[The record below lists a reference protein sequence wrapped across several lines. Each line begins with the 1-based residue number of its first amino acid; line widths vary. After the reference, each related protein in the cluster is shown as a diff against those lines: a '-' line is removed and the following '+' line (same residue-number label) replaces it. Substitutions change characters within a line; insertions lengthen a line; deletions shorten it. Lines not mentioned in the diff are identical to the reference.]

1 MKALVKT
8 APGPGLTLQQ
18 MPDPN
23 PGPSEVVVRVKAT
36 SLCGTDAHIYNWDEW
51 ARGRIHPPRIIGHEM
66 CGEVTE
72 MGPGVSSVAVGGYV
86 AAESHITCGLCFQC
100 RTGQG
105 HVCKNYRILGIDV
118 DGSFAEYVALP
129 ERVLWKT
136 SRDIPPE
143 LGCIQEPLGNA
154 VHAALVEDLSGQTV
168 LITGCGPTG
177 LFAAAVANF
186 RAFFGLPPTTLHS
199 IVAGQDPGPGDGPFR
214 TEATLDATWAG
225 AVAPAAQIEVVR
237 GTDLFLILARQ
248 VNVNPAP
255 VISISLAVCSSHAVL
270 RRLAHAADAIFRQAA
285 AQGQTVLVASG
296 DTGAYNCGR
305 REVDV
310 LAASPHVTAVG
321 GTEVEPLRDDAG
333 NAVAYGTERAWN
345 TGSTASGGG
354 RADFFPRPAYQRGGT
369 GRAVPDVAAPADDY
383 PIGVGSHVV

>member
-1 MKALVKT
+1 MYNGGMNALVKT
-8 APGPGLTLQQ
+8 APEPGFTLTNR
-18 MPDPN
+18 PDPR
-23 PGPSEVVVRVKAT
+23 PGPLEVVVRVKAT

-72 MGPGVSSVAVGGYV
+72 MGPGVSSVAVGDYV

-177 LFAAAVANF
+177 LFAAAVA
-186 RAFFGLPPTTLHS
+186 R
-199 IVAGQDPGPGDGPFR
+199 VAGAAVIIASDISDYRLGLAKQLGVDHTLNAKTDSP
-214 TEATLDATWAG
+214 EAMLATLLDITGGEGVDAALEMSG
-225 AVAPAAQIEVVR
+225 DPAALHQAFRSVKNGGRVTLFGITTGQVCF
-237 GTDLFLILARQ
+237 DLPNEIIFKGIR
-248 VNVNPAP
+248 VYGVTG
-255 VISISLAVCSSHAVL
+255 
-270 RRLAHAADAIFRQAA
+270 RRLFDTWYRLAGLFKAGLDIRPVVTHTFPMVEFARGFELIKS
-285 AQGQTVLVASG
+285 GQCGKVVL
-296 DTGAYNCGR
+296 
-305 REVDV
+305 
-310 LAASPHVTAVG
+310 
-321 GTEVEPLRDDAG
+321 
-333 NAVAYGTERAWN
+333 
-345 TGSTASGGG
+345 
-354 RADFFPRPAYQRGGT
+354 FP
-369 GRAVPDVAAPADDY
+369 
-383 PIGVGSHVV
+383 